1 MTDINRDH
9 TLNRDIVDEMNE
21 SYLNYSMSVI
31 VSRALPD
38 VRDGLKPVHRRIL
51 YGMSELGSSWN
62 RPYKKCA
69 RIVGEVM
76 GKYHPHGDS
85 SIYDALVR
93 MAQDFSMRYEL
104 VDGQGNFG
112 SIDGDNAAA
121 MRYTES
127 RMTKLSAEL
136 LKDLEKD
143 TVEWGPNFDETLK
156 EPTVLPTT
164 VPTLL
169 VNGSEGI
176 AVGMATKIPPHNLS
190 EIIDGLVALINNKN
204 ITTEEL
210 MEHIKGPDFP
220 TAGMILGIDG
230 LKLAYETGR
239 GKIKMRARAHIE
251 TAKNGKDS
259 IVITEVP
266 YQTNKANVVEK
277 IADLVRDKK
286 IVGITDLRDESDK
299 DGIRVVI
306 ETKRDAVPEVILNQL
321 YQQTQLQDTFGIILL
336 ALVDGVP
343 KIMPIKK
350 VLEHF
355 VDFRHEVVVR
365 RTEFDLKAAEARAH
379 ILEGLKIALDNID
392 EIISIIKGSKDP
404 AQAKEGLMNA
414 FNLSEIQSQAILDM
428 RLQKLTGLEVEKVVA
443 EYKEVIKLISFLK
456 GILDS
461 KSQRMD
467 IIKEEMLLVKDEF
480 GDERRT
486 EIVPV
491 DSNFSM
497 EDMIAEEEVVLT
509 ITHSGYI
516 KRTALNTYRT
526 QRRGGRGVQGATSND
541 EDFVEHLFI
550 ANTHNY
556 MLFFTNLGKCY
567 WLKVYDIPQGGR
579 ATKGRA
585 IVNLIGCEPGEKVEA
600 FVSVKEFDDNHY
612 IVMATRK
619 GLVKKT
625 VLSAYSKPRKGGI
638 YAIEIRDG
646 DTLIEA
652 RITNG
657 ENDILLGTRGGK
669 SIRFSE
675 KNIRPTG
682 RKTMGVKGI
691 TLSSKEDYVIAMLVV
706 KREGTI
712 LVATEKGLGKR
723 TDVIQYRTQTRG
735 GKGVMTMRVTEKT
748 GKMVSIMEV
757 VDADDLIVITDKGVL
772 MRQPVSQIR
781 TIGRVTQGVKL
792 VKLDDGTKISS
803 ISRVINDDNTPPKD
817 IEQSDTT
824 EAIKEEE
831 NPSQPE
837 EPEEPQEQ
845 V

>member
-1 MTDINRDH
+1 MVDFNRDN
-9 TLNRDIVDEMNE
+9 TLPRDIVDEMKE

-51 YGMSELGSSWN
+51 FGMSELGSNWN

-69 RIVGEVM
+69 RIVGDVL

-85 SIYDALVR
+85 SVYDALVR
-93 MAQDFSMRYEL
+93 MAQSFSMRYQL

-127 RMTKLSAEL
+127 RMTRMASEMLR
-136 LKDLEKD
+136 DLDKD
-143 TVEWGPNFDETLK
+143 TVEWDPNFDETLK
-156 EPTVLPTT
+156 EPTVLPST

-176 AVGMATKIPPHNLS
+176 AVGMATKIPPHNLK
-190 EIIDGLVALINNKN
+190 EIINGLVALIENED
-204 ITTEEL
+204 ITIDEI
-210 MEHIKGPDFP
+210 MQHIKGPDFP
-220 TAGMILGIDG
+220 TAGLIMGMDG
-230 LKLAYETGR
+230 LKNAYTTGR

-251 TAKNGKDS
+251 TNKNGKDS
-259 IVITEVP
+259 IVITEVA
-266 YQTNKANVVEK
+266 YQTNKANLVEK

-321 YQQTQLQDTFGIILL
+321 YKHTQLQDTFGIILL
-336 ALVDGVP
+336 ALVDGIP
-343 KIMPIKK
+343 KIMPLKTI
-350 VLEHF
+350 LNHF
-355 VDFRHEVVVR
+355 VNFRHEIVVR
-365 RTEFDLKAAEARAH
+365 RTEFDLKEADARAH

-392 EIISIIKGSKDP
+392 EIIKIIRGSKDP
-404 AQAKEGLMNA
+404 TQAKEGLING

-428 RLQKLTGLEVEKVVA
+428 RLQKLTGLEVDKVVA
-443 EYKEVIKLISFLK
+443 EYREVIKVIAHLR
-456 GILDS
+456 GILES
-461 KSQRMD
+461 RSQRME
-467 IIKEEMLLVKDEF
+467 IIKTELLEVQEQY

-486 EIVPV
+486 EIIPV
-491 DSNFSM
+491 DSNFTM

-509 ITHSGYI
+509 VTHQGYI

-526 QRRGGRGVQGATSND
+526 QRRGGRGVQGAMSKD

-556 MLFFTNLGKCY
+556 MLFFTDQGKCY

-579 ATKGRA
+579 ATRGRA
-585 IVNLIGCEPGEKVEA
+585 IVNLIGCAPGEKVEA
-600 FVSVKEFDDNHY
+600 FVSVKEFDDDHY
-612 IVMATRK
+612 IAMATRK
-619 GLVKKT
+619 GIVKKT
-625 VLSAYSKPRKGGI
+625 VLSAYGNPRKGGI
-638 YAIEIRDG
+638 YAIEIREG
-646 DTLIEA
+646 DKLIEA

-657 ENDILLGTRGGK
+657 EHDILLGTYEGK

-675 KNIRPTG
+675 NNIRASG

-691 TLSSKEDYVIAMLVV
+691 TLSSKEDYVIGMLVIR
-706 KREGTI
+706 REGTI
-712 LVATEKGLGKR
+712 LVATEKGMGKR

-735 GKGVMTMRVTEKT
+735 GKGVMTMRCTEKT
-748 GKMVSIMEV
+748 GKMVNIMEV
-757 VDADDLIVITDKGVL
+757 VDSDDLIVITDSGVL
-772 MRQPVSQIR
+772 MRQPVAAIR

-792 VKLDDGTKISS
+792 VKLDEGASISS
-803 ISRVINDDNTPPKD
+803 ITRVISEDAAT
-817 IEQSDTT
+817 S
-824 EAIKEEE
+824 KEEVE
-831 NPSQPE
+831 DAQISIDDAPPRPKPE
-837 EPEEPQEQ
+837 KNEH
-845 V
+845 